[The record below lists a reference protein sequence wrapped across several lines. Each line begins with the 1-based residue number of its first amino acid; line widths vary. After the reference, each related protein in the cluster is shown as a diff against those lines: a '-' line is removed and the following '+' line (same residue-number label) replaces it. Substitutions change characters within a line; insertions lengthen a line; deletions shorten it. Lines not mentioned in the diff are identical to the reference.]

1 MEFNQL
7 ECRTD
12 LSEGKALRECL
23 ENSLSLEAEIPE
35 VLYHAMKDF
44 IDEHPNWDQCSLM
57 TSAVA
62 NFLFQNGC
70 QDRAVTEKYLDDIF
84 NFA

>member
-7 ECRTD
+7 QCKEQ
-12 LSEGKALRECL
+12 LSDAKASIESREA
-23 ENSLSLEAEIPE
+23 SISLEAEIPE
-35 VLYHAMKDF
+35 VLYEAMKDF
-44 IDEHPNWDQCSLM
+44 IGENPSWNQYSVM

-70 QDRAVTEKYLDDIF
+70 QDRAVTEKYLDDLF
-84 NFA
+84 NMA

>member
-7 ECRTD
+7 QCKEQ
-12 LSEGKALRECL
+12 LSDEKASIESREA
-23 ENSLSLEAEIPE
+23 SISLEAEIPE
-35 VLYHAMKDF
+35 VLYEAMKDF
-44 IDEHPNWDQCSLM
+44 IGENPSWNQYSVM

-70 QDRAVTEKYLDDIF
+70 QDRAVTEKYLDDLF
-84 NFA
+84 NMA